1 MTEYYD
7 DNGREPM
14 IGVLLSNYGELQLP
28 YWVLEDLATYKQTP
42 EVIYYMT
49 KDLRSYPDMLSWVEE
64 NQHILERL
72 EKVQINVRIQEIP
85 KKMKNHYHIKINEDF
100 KEEIVFDNWSYENY
114 LTQWSRTNKLRYISS
129 AMTDKDL
136 TAEEKIKCIEEI
148 LKNN

>member
-7 DNGREPM
+7 DNDHDREPM
-14 IGVLLSNYGELQLP
+14 IGVLLSNYGELQIP
-28 YWVLEDLATYKQTP
+28 CWVLVDLADYTSRP

-64 NQHILERL
+64 NQSIL

-100 KEEIVFDNWSYENY
+100 EEEIVLDVWSYENY
-114 LTQWSRTNKLRYISS
+114 LTQWSRTNKLRYIST
-129 AMTDKDL
+129 AMADKDL
-136 TAEEKIKCIEEI
+136 TSDEKIKRIEEL

>member
-64 NQHILERL
+64 NQSIL

-129 AMTDKDL
+129 AMADKEL
-136 TAEEKIKCIEEI
+136 TAEEKITRIEGI
-148 LKNN
+148 LKLLNA